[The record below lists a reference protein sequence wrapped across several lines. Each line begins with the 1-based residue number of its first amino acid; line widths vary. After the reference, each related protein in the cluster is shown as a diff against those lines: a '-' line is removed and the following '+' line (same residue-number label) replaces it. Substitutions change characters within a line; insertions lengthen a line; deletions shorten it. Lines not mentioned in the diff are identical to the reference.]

1 MLRRRLEDRI
11 QDLVQEVCKTDDTNE
26 ARELLVELR
35 DALQEHIGRLRKMAA
50 DKLGSGVNG
59 NTENRRAER

>member
-1 MLRRRLEDRI
+1 VR
-11 QDLVQEVCKTDDTNE
+11 KTDDTDE

-35 DALQEHIGRLRKMAA
+35 DALQEHIRRLRKMAA

-59 NTENRRAER
+59 NTENRRPER

>member
-1 MLRRRLEDRI
+1 MRHRRLEDRI
-11 QDLVQEVCKTDDTNE
+11 QDLVQKVCKTDDTDE
-26 ARELLVELR
+26 ARELLAELR

-59 NTENRRAER
+59 NTKDRRS